1 MLGVAKP
8 RICIVNP
15 FEHGGGAEYQI
26 EQLIDALVRSDEYE
40 IHYLTHF
47 VDERERNRTYQVSR
61 IGNGGPIPRFGYLM
75 EAWSLYRKLRDID
88 PCIIYQ
94 RVACAYT
101 GICAFY
107 SRRHAT
113 PLLWH
118 VAHDTEVTPQSLDK
132 ARNVVR
138 LRLEKWAVECG
149 AKHATRIV
157 VQTRHQAHLLQK
169 NYARAADA
177 VVRNFHPPAAETLD
191 KSGPLTVIWIA
202 NLKPWKQ
209 PEVFVR
215 LANSLSSCSEVRFV
229 MVGAPA
235 PTSGNERW
243 RQALMRGIQ
252 NTPNLQYVGQKGHA
266 EVNELL
272 ARAHIFVNTSVHE
285 GFPNTFI
292 QAWLRDVVVV
302 SLQVDPDHLLDRR
315 GVGIVARSETGLV
328 TAVRELIDNPDVRA
342 AYRERG
348 RVHAIEHHSLR
359 NADELVGLLRSY
371 RREPAPMESS

>member
-1 MLGVAKP
+1 MLSAAKP

-26 EQLIDALVRSDEYE
+26 EQLIDALARSDEYE

-47 VDERERNRTYQVSR
+47 VDERARNRTYHVSR
-61 IGNGGPIPRFGYLM
+61 IGSGGPIPRFGYLM
-75 EAWSLYRKLRDID
+75 EARSLYRKLRDID

-118 VAHDTEVTPQSLDK
+118 VAHDTEVTPQLLDR
-132 ARNVVR
+132 ARNMVR
-138 LRLEKWAVECG
+138 LRLEKWAVESG

-169 NYARAADA
+169 NYGRAADA
-177 VVRNFHPPAAETLD
+177 VVANFHPPAAETID

-229 MVGAPA
+229 IVGAPA
-235 PTSGNERW
+235 ATSGNQRW
-243 RQALMRGIQ
+243 QLALMQGIQ
-252 NTPNLQYVGQKGHA
+252 NAPNLQYLGQKSHT

-302 SLQVDPDHLLDRR
+302 SLQVDPDHSLERR
-315 GVGIVARSETGLV
+315 GVGIVAHSESGLV
-328 TAVRELIDNPDVRA
+328 AAVRGLIDNPDVRA
-342 AYRERG
+342 AYLERG

-359 NADELVGLLRSY
+359 NADELVGLLRAY
-371 RREPAPMESS
+371 RREPSR

>member
-1 MLGVAKP
+1 MKRL
-8 RICIVNP
+8 CIVNP
-15 FEHGGGAEYQI
+15 YEHGGGAEYQI
-26 EQLIDALVRSDEYE
+26 SLLIDTLVDSGEYDV
-40 IHYLTHF
+40 HYLTHF
-47 VDERERNRTYQVSR
+47 VDARDRPRRYRVSR
-61 IGNGGPIPRFGYLM
+61 IGNGGSIPRFGYFM
-75 EAWSLYRKLRDID
+75 EAKSLYGLLVESRPD
-88 PCIIYQ
+88 IIYQ

-101 GICAFY
+101 GVCAFY
-107 SRRHAT
+107 SRRHAV
-113 PLLWH
+113 PLVWH
-118 VAHDTEVTPQSLDK
+118 VAHDTEVTPQSLDR
-132 ARNVVR
+132 ARNIVR
-138 LRLEKWAVECG
+138 LRLEKWAVEFG
-149 AKHATRIV
+149 VKHATRIV

-177 VVRNFHPPAAETLD
+177 VVPNFHPPAAETID
-191 KSGPLTVIWIA
+191 KSGPLTVVWIA

-229 MVGAPA
+229 IVGAPA

-252 NTPNLQYVGQKGHA
+252 NTPNLQYVGQKSHA

-315 GVGIVARSETGLV
+315 GVGIGRCSEAGLV

-348 RVHAIEHHSLR
+348 RAHV
-359 NADELVGLLRSY
+359 
-371 RREPAPMESS
+371 